1 MPLFVVRNDLTKM
14 NVDAIVNA
22 ANTSL
27 MAGGGVCGA
36 IFTAAGVEKLQK
48 ACEPLAPIQTGD
60 AVITKGFS
68 LPAKYVIHTAGPVYK
83 DGKQDEENQLRLCY
97 LNSLNL
103 AKKHKC
109 KSIAFSLISSG
120 IYGYP
125 KDEALSVAT
134 STISNWLKSD
144 DMEVSLV
151 VFDKAAFELSNELLG
166 DVRSFIDENYVVEK
180 NLRFARGRDRSE
192 IDFISSD
199 DAVAESMA
207 LFTVNEL
214 KVQTEHFKDVESD
227 IDFESAATPMMYEQ
241 QLPSYAPPPAQSVST
256 TSHKEKKLGSI
267 VEQLDEAFSVTL
279 LRIIDAKGKT
289 DVEVYK
295 RANLDRK
302 LFSKIRKGKGYMPS
316 KKTAVALAVALELS
330 LPETRDLLERAG
342 FALSRSVVF
351 DVIIEYFITR
361 RKYDIYEINNVLFE
375 YDQQLLGS

>member
-1 MPLFVVRNDLTKM
+1 M

-48 ACEPLAPIQTGD
+48 ACDPLAPIQTGD

-68 LPAKYVIHTAGPVYK
+68 LPAKHVIHTAGPVYK
-83 DGKQDEENQLRLCY
+83 GGKQDEENQLRLCY

-109 KSIAFSLISSG
+109 KSIAFPLISSG

-125 KDEALSVAT
+125 KDEALTVAT
-134 STISNWLKSD
+134 SAICDWLKSD
-144 DMEVSLV
+144 DIEVSLV
-151 VFDKAAFELSNELLG
+151 VFDKTAFALSNELLG
-166 DVRSFIDENYVVEK
+166 DVRSFIDQNYVDER
-180 NLRFARGRDRSE
+180 NLRFSRGRDRSE
-192 IDFISSD
+192 VDFMLSD
-199 DAVAESMA
+199 DAVAESVK
-207 LFTVNEL
+207 LFTVDE
-214 KVQTEHFKDVESD
+214 VQAQTEHYKDAEPS
-227 IDFESAATPMMYEQ
+227 IDFETAATPIMYEQ
-241 QLPSYAPPPAQSVST
+241 QFPSYAPSPAQSVST
-256 TSHKEKKLGSI
+256 PSRKEKKLGSI

-279 LRIIDAKGKT
+279 LRLIDTKGKT

-375 YDQQLLGS
+375 YDQQLLGG